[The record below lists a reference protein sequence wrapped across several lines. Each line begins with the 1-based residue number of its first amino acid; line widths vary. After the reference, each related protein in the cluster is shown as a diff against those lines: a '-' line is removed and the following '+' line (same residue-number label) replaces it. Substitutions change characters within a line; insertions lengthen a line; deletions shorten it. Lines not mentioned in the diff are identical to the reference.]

1 MANFCQFCGAQLV
14 GDARFCTSCG
24 RTVEDGSAAAAPPP
38 RPVAS
43 QPPPPPGPPASQPSQ
58 PWAAGPAAAPWAPGA
73 AVARGG
79 SRLPLVVG
87 AVVVV
92 VVAAIV
98 LSLAATSGPAD
109 AVTGHLAALAKGDD
123 AAAYSFTA
131 TGFRSETSLAQFT
144 AFVNANPIFRSATSA
159 VTSRTVSGDTG
170 TVEVD
175 LTPPAGAKR
184 SAEFLL
190 VKEGGDW
197 KIVGYK
203 LRAASDAPS
212 TAPAAT
218 QAVAAAPAATQA
230 VAAPTA
236 ARTNVPAAAAPAAAT
251 TKVCAIDATPAASG
265 VELIKNGTFDAGTS
279 GWVEAKY
286 FAPNPD
292 TAREIAATTG
302 VITFSTLVRGS
313 SRAGLVQTLNVDVS
327 GFSKVELTAVLQV
340 DGATLGGTGQQGREA
355 AIAFGAVYYDDA
367 CVLHNALPETPA
379 ATVNRMFWG
388 GLYLK
393 DPGAG
398 ETAAFGE
405 KVAAGQWTRVTIDL
419 TQLKAKVIVLVGVE
433 GSGWGPRSGSADMIS
448 LKVTR

>member
-1 MANFCQFCGAQLV
+1 MASFCQFCGAQLM

-24 RTVEDGSAAAAPPP
+24 RTVADGSATAAPPP
-38 RPVAS
+38 PPAAS
-43 QPPPPPGPPASQPSQ
+43 PPPPPPGPAASQPSQ
-58 PWAAGPAAAPWAPGA
+58 PWAAGPTAAPWAPGA

-123 AAAYSFTA
+123 AAAYAFTA

-144 AFVNANPIFRSATSA
+144 AFLNANPIFRSATSA
-159 VTSRTVSGDTG
+159 ITSRTVSGDTG

-175 LTPPAGAKR
+175 LTPPTGTMR

-190 VKEGGDW
+190 VKEGSDW

-203 LRAASDAPS
+203 LRAATGAP
-212 TAPAAT
+212 TTAPQPTPAAPAAPAAS
-218 QAVAAAPAATQA
+218 QAAAPAG
-230 VAAPTA
+230 
-236 ARTNVPAAAAPAAAT
+236 ARTNVPAAAAPAGAT
-251 TKVCAIDATPAASG
+251 TKVCAVDATPAASG
-265 VELIKNGTFDAGTS
+265 VELIKNGTFDAGKS
-279 GWVEAKY
+279 GWIEAKY

-292 TAREIAATTG
+292 TAQEIAATTG
-302 VITFSTLVRGS
+302 VVTFSTVVRGS
-313 SRAGLVQTLNVDVS
+313 TRAGLVQALNVDVT
-327 GFSKVELTAVLQV
+327 GATKVELTAVLQV

-355 AIAFGAVYYDDA
+355 AIAFGVVYYDDA
-367 CVLHNALPETPA
+367 CVLHNALPETPT

-405 KVAAGQWTRVTIDL
+405 KVAAGQWTRVSMDL
-419 TQLKAKVIVLVGVE
+419 TQLRAKVIVLVGVE